1 MVAKKPGGSDPPSRA
16 ADGKAP
22 KQPGNFFTKIGENDE
37 DLPPPRPVT
46 PPRPRFPDESIPAM
60 QPVSET
66 PTWKNE
72 SEQRIEFD
80 NLPSEDWE
88 LDNADIEEAPAKGL
102 DQSIDSVM
110 PSPAIPDPQPS
121 TGFAQVMEEPS
132 GPMTP
137 EAAYEPFKQAEYSPF
152 SQNEETATGET
163 DSNNESYAQP
173 EESEAARFTP
183 SFSAEEPER
192 PSTRLIEHNDREPE
206 RVVPDSKQFR
216 EACLA
221 SSTADSAMG
230 NENYKVALPLFKKS
244 YKLFKKAAAT
254 DSQEFGN
261 CLHKLADC
269 FYHEEEFQEALEHYE
284 EFVGWAASRNDRPDA
299 LTIVV
304 NLKRAR
310 TFQKLDRLSE
320 CEQAFDT
327 TVKMANQFLP
337 VSHPLFA
344 VVYNSYIAMLQLAGT
359 PQERI
364 KQIEEQFAERM
375 MTSSR
380 TVAIPQDLQA
390 ELSAWTEV
398 EQADLDRLERNRQ
411 LRLSRQMFQK
421 ETSKSGQLVHSI
433 THSGIWRTLAIVAVT
448 LMAVGVLSL
457 AVIGFVAFTDQGD
470 KKASKNVDPALAAI
484 VGTTYTSADGL
495 KSVVVDEAGN
505 ATLKFGNDSI
515 KLAAKP
521 GLPKEGF
528 GEDIRK
534 MIFGKTAY
542 VLEQVKDGLK
552 DPDGT
557 ILYEPANQ
565 NLRIPKEMDQ
575 IAELANFY
583 FSRHQ
588 NKYPKKRKAIAEMG
602 PDVRW
607 ENPLGMAMKPLLKT
621 HEFEKYD
628 GDIAFTGML
637 EKYRTGKRLFEQD
650 GRTDVTAGL
659 VECLSLMPFDEY
671 DTEDSVAF
679 MVRAYDSNGKFL
691 TSSRPGET
699 YVVCQ
704 KNGIKYPVLKPE
716 DLKSPIKNA
725 EKTTLH
731 IKLLPAH

>member
-1 MVAKKPGGSDPPSRA
+1 
-16 ADGKAP
+16 
-22 KQPGNFFTKIGENDE
+22 
-37 DLPPPRPVT
+37 
-46 PPRPRFPDESIPAM
+46 M
-60 QPVSET
+60 QAVSET
-66 PTWKNE
+66 PTWQSA
-72 SEQRIEFD
+72 SEPRSEFD
-80 NLPSEDWE
+80 NLPSENWE
-88 LDNADIEEAPAKGL
+88 LDNADLEEAPAQGL
-102 DQSIDSVM
+102 DQSIDSDM
-110 PSPAIPDPQPS
+110 PPPATPPHQPS
-121 TGFAQVMEEPS
+121 TDFTKIAEEPS
-132 GPMTP
+132 SPIAP
-137 EAAYEPFKQAEYSPF
+137 AYEPFKQSDYSPF
-152 SQNEETATGET
+152 SPSDYQSKETSPDET
-163 DSNNESYAQP
+163 DSANESYPQP
-173 EESEAARFTP
+173 EEAESEGFAAG
-183 SFSAEEPER
+183 FSDHEQEKPLTRLVEHSEKEPER
-192 PSTRLIEHNDREPE
+192 L
-206 RVVPDSKQFR
+206 VPDSKQFR

-337 VSHPLFA
+337 VSHPLFS

-433 THSGIWRTLAIVAVT
+433 KHSGIWRTLAIVAVT

-457 AVIGFVAFTDQGD
+457 AVIGFIAFTDQGD

-495 KSVVVDEAGN
+495 KSVVIDEAGN
-505 ATLKFGNDSI
+505 ATLKFGNDNV
-515 KLAAKP
+515 KMAAKP

-534 MIFGKTAY
+534 MVFGKTTY

-557 ILYEPANQ
+557 ILYAPANQ
-565 NLRIPKEMDQ
+565 NLRIPKEMDE

-602 PDVRW
+602 PDVHW

-691 TSSRPGET
+691 TSSRPGEN

-716 DLKSPIKNA
+716 DLKSPVKNA
-725 EKTTLH
+725 EKTTVH
-731 IKLLPAH
+731 IKMMPAQ